1 VPELNNSA
9 SNPVSTATINGFNV
23 KSVYTTSGITTYNF
37 NIANAEALGIV
48 SYNGSVL
55 SKNREYSANTA
66 GEIILT
72 NIEIL
77 DNQLLTVVY
86 VSTDVPGTSVFTDEY
101 VINAA
106 IKSGAT
112 NTQLETDRVFYNTD
126 QNKYEF
132 YLSSEPLTEAI
143 TMSLNGGLLAN
154 DVEYYRSATNPKRV
168 IIDGE
173 LRLGDILQSL
183 YLPKTGLLG
192 SISTT
197 TPLFSWNLAS
207 LPLVDNSSSGMF
219 TLEVADYDD
228 TTFSTLLYSSDVEYI
243 DGVNTYLTQ
252 VNLTGATAG
261 DEFRYRVKNEK
272 RYTPI
277 SGETITDIV
286 YSDVNTFLL
295 ASNAGKSY

>member
-1 VPELNNSA
+1 
-9 SNPVSTATINGFNV
+9 
-23 KSVYTTSGITTYNF
+23 
-37 NIANAEALGIV
+37 
-48 SYNGSVL
+48 
-55 SKNREYSANTA
+55 
-66 GEIILT
+66 
-72 NIEIL
+72 
-77 DNQLLTVVY
+77 
-86 VSTDVPGTSVFTDEY
+86 
-101 VINAA
+101 
-106 IKSGAT
+106 
-112 NTQLETDRVFYNTD
+112 
-126 QNKYEF
+126 
-132 YLSSEPLTEAI
+132 
-143 TMSLNGGLLAN
+143 MSLNGGLLAN
-154 DVEYYRSATNPKRV
+154 DVEYYRSTTNPKRV